1 MAMVKVSEF
10 VSGSSCVPDS
20 GRPLALSRRAG
31 ASPLREEIEAK
42 ISAGETVDLDF
53 EGVEAT
59 QSFVDELVGLIV
71 LERGPEVLSQLRFR
85 RCSADMKGI
94 ISFVVSDRA
103 AQHST
108 SPHFFAPRTV
118 GATRR

>member
-1 MAMVKVSEF
+1 MALMKVSE
-10 VSGSSCVPDS
+10 VISASGSGK
-20 GRPLALSRRAG
+20 GRPLALSRRAS
-31 ASPLREEIEAK
+31 ASPLREQIEAH
-42 ISAGETVDLDF
+42 IEAGEAVELDF

-71 LERGPEVLSQLRFR
+71 LERGPDVLNQLAFR

-103 AQHST
+103 AQHAA
-108 SPHFFAPRTV
+108 SPHFFAPRTT
-118 GATRR
+118 GAVRR